1 MPRNT
6 WSDPVAYDRQA
17 HQLAELFK
25 KNFAQFELTD
35 SVVAAGLRQVAS
47 GSSVTKSWCK
57 SLRQPLVTLDPEIG
71 SLSIR

>member
-47 GSSVTKSWCK
+47 GSSRPVLPKAGARACA
-57 SLRQPLVTLDPEIG
+57 SLW
-71 SLSIR
+71 

>member
-35 SVVAAGLRQVAS
+35 NVVAAGPQ
-47 GSSVTKSWCK
+47 
-57 SLRQPLVTLDPEIG
+57 
-71 SLSIR
+71 